1 VRKGLVAGGMA
12 FVLGAALA
20 VSARAGAESVAP
32 ELSAA
37 GWTQSPVSLEDLKGQ
52 VVVFVFYNDD
62 AS

>member
-1 VRKGLVAGGMA
+1 MRRRLLAGGMA
-12 FVLGAALA
+12 LVLGTALA
-20 VSARAGAESVAP
+20 ASARAGTEAVAP

-52 VVVFVFYNDD
+52 VVVFVFYDDD